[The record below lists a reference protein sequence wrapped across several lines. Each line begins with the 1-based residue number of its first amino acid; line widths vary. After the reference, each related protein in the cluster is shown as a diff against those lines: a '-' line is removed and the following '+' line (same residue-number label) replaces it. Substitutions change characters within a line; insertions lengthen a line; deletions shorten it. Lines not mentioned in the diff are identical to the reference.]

1 MSLARVTKRKRRKI
15 QIIKIRNEKG
25 KIATGFTDI
34 KIIRSYSE
42 QMYIN
47 KLYNTDEVGKFLKR
61 YQN

>member
-1 MSLARVTKRKRRKI
+1 MSLARVTKRKRWKI

-25 KIATGFTDI
+25 KITTGFTDI